1 MGQIVSR
8 LHIIWC
14 YFMSQNAREKL
25 TLASE
30 PAVMAASRRR
40 TTAPP
45 PPRATRILYSG
56 TPGGYY
62 GSTTGWLVG
71 AAAVDPSLVQHTWG
85 QILQEKPI
93 ARCRSTIQIL
103 YVYKCIYKNYIC
115 ILYTFWVEGEG
126 GKTHLMHHPL
136 KSFWV

>member
-14 YFMSQNAREKL
+14 YFMSQNARDKL

-71 AAAVDPSLVQHTWG
+71 EAAVDPSLVQHTSG
-85 QILQEKPI
+85 HILQEKPI
-93 ARCRSTIQIL
+93 ARCRSTVQIL
-103 YVYKCIYKNYIC
+103 YNIYIYVY
-115 ILYTFWVEGEG
+115 YTPSGWRVRVE
-126 GKTHLMHHPL
+126 KLISCTIH
-136 KSFWV
+136 

>member
-14 YFMSQNAREKL
+14 YFMSQNVRETL

-71 AAAVDPSLVQHTWG
+71 EAAVDPSLVQHTWG
-85 QILQEKPI
+85 HILQEKSI
-93 ARCRSTIQIL
+93 ARCRSTVQIL
-103 YVYKCIYKNYIC
+103 YNIYIYVYYTV
-115 ILYTFWVEGEG
+115 YTFWVEGEG

-136 KSFWV
+136 KTFWV